1 MTGSNHVV
9 AGALIGAVMVQPAA
23 AIPAALASHFI
34 MDALP
39 HYGDNNQNSWLN
51 RHFKYVLATDGL
63 IMLVFFCAIALLQ
76 PAGWALMMLCALVA
90 VLPDV
95 IWLPHYLA
103 DLRHDPKP
111 LGKFARFSKWIQWGE
126 RPWGIYIELVFLAIL
141 VSVLLA
147 TIQ

>member
-9 AGALIGAVMVQPAA
+9 AGALIGAVVIQPAVA
-23 AIPAALASHFI
+23 VPAALASHFI

-39 HYGDNNQNSWLN
+39 HYGDNNRNSWLN

-63 IMLVFFCAIALLQ
+63 IMVLFLAGIAILQ
-76 PAGWALMMLCALVA
+76 PIDWSLMMLCALFA

-103 DLRHDPKP
+103 DLRRDPKP
-111 LGKFARFSKWIQWGE
+111 LGRFARFSKWIQWGE
-126 RPWGIYIELVFLAIL
+126 RPWGIYIEAAVFAGLLTTFVTI
-141 VSVLLA
+141 VS
-147 TIQ
+147 